1 MNLAKPRRVASR
13 LLLCLVAATALPTL
27 AAGMYSWVD
36 ANGVK
41 HYSDQ
46 PPPPKARDAKKLRLA
61 GKGDPIDTAMP
72 SETVKPSEGQA
83 MARAAGYEEQD
94 IKRNCE
100 VASKNLIALTSAAPL
115 PEGSEAANNRQQSVV
130 KAQSQVKL
138 FCE

>member
-1 MNLAKPRRVASR
+1 MNFAKPRRVAR
-13 LLLCLVAATALPTL
+13 HLMLCLIAATTVPAL

-46 PPPPKARDAKKLRLA
+46 PPPPKAKDAKKLRLA
-61 GKGDPIDTAMP
+61 GKGEPIDPAMP
-72 SETVKPSEGQA
+72 AEGAKPSDGQA

-100 VASKNLIALTSAAPL
+100 LATKNLVTLTAAPPL
-115 PEGSEAANNRQQSVV
+115 PEGSEAANNRQQSIV

-138 FCE
+138 FCP